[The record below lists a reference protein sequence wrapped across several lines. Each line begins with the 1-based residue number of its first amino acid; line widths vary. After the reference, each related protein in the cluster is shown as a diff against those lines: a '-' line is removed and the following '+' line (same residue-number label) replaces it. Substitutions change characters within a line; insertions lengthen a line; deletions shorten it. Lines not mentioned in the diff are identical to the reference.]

1 MFSTSRSSAPGLEST
16 YDTEAASISATRI
29 PRASLIFIVALSGTG
44 LVEFLYRPELLGF
57 WVQTY
62 VAEAVLLGLPILFR
76 DKLVERRTF
85 EPMVLVAW
93 IAVVLVMASYAIT
106 TGMTPGSIGY
116 AMLCIMTGAS
126 LLSWWKTT
134 MQAVLV
140 VACCLT
146 VSGLVLFTGTRGIET
161 TLMLFAT
168 FAGGLIS
175 IHGNRYFE
183 IHRRAILVE
192 SLRSD
197 VEASINS
204 TLEDFAKT
212 LNRGLSNDGVEDRI
226 AALARSAM
234 RAQWVLVLV
243 IDTQENEM
251 QIVGGDGLFPTSL
264 DNLKAVSLPVASL
277 PFLRESS
284 RDVDEVA
291 DWSGQIQP
299 FVNKVW
305 KSEVLLAP
313 LRQRGERIG
322 VVVAGYRTPSE
333 RTPRL
338 LRGIAQHAAIA
349 IANSRLLDQL
359 RRASAMKSEF
369 LATMSHEL
377 RTPLHVIMG
386 YTEMLGDM
394 LDGGNDPE
402 VEQILG
408 RLQQNEKSL
417 TDLIEGTLD
426 AHRLEVGRNTIKQ
439 MRFDSR
445 ALFEQIKLETRWLP
459 RTPGVDLKWE
469 LPAASVMMQSDPTKV
484 KVIAKNLIGN
494 ALKFTKQGSVRFSA
508 QLDPDS
514 KQMEIVVSDSGPGI
528 PEDEIPHI
536 FEMFRQATPAAAESA
551 LSGVGLGLF
560 IVREFSA
567 QLGGTVTVG
576 NNQSGGARFEVALP
590 LEIDPSSS
598 TRLVA

>member
-1 MFSTSRSSAPGLEST
+1 MSFMTRSLAAGLEST

-29 PRASLIFIVALSGTG
+29 PLASLIFIVALTGTG
-44 LVEFLYRPELLGF
+44 LVEFFYRPEILGV
-57 WVQTY
+57 WLSTY
-62 VAEAVLLGLPILFR
+62 VAEAVILGLPIVFR
-76 DKLVERRTF
+76 AKLVERRTF
-85 EPMVLVAW
+85 EPVVLVAW
-93 IAVVLVMASYAIT
+93 VAVVLMMASYAIS
-106 TGMTPGSIGY
+106 TGMSPGAIGY

-134 MQAVLV
+134 MQAILV

-146 VSGLVLFTGTRGIET
+146 VSGLVLFTGARGIET

-197 VEASINS
+197 AEASINS
-204 TLEDFAKT
+204 TLENFAKT
-212 LNRGLSNDGVEDRI
+212 LNRELSNEGVEDHI

-243 IDTQENEM
+243 PDNYENQM
-251 QIVGGDGLFPTSL
+251 RVVGGDGIFPTSL
-264 DNLKAVSLPVASL
+264 DNLKAVSLPVAAL

-284 RDVDEVA
+284 RDVDEVTNWGA
-291 DWSGQIQP
+291 QVRQ
-299 FVNKVW
+299 FVNKDW

-322 VVVAGYRTPSE
+322 VIVAGHREASE
-333 RTPRL
+333 QTPRL

-349 IANSRLLDQL
+349 IAISRLLDQL
-359 RRASAMKSEF
+359 RRASSMKSEF

-394 LDGGNDPE
+394 LGGRNDPE

-439 MRFDSR
+439 MKFDSK

-469 LPAASVMMQSDPTKV
+469 LPADSVMMQSDPTKV

-514 KQMEIVVSDSGPGI
+514 KQLEIVVSDSGPGI
-528 PEDEIPHI
+528 PDDEIPHI
-536 FEMFRQATPAAAESA
+536 FEMFRQATPAAADSA

-567 QLGGTVTVG
+567 QLGGTVAVG
-576 NNQSGGARFEVALP
+576 NNEGGGARFEVVLP
-590 LEIDPSSS
+590 LDTDRSSI
-598 TRLVA
+598 RLVA